1 MKIGNFESNREMW
14 SSMKIKGLLDHAVLA
29 GEKNFEKGFRIET
42 YFEYDVTSPS
52 LYLTGGSKI
61 PLYM

>member
-1 MKIGNFESNREMW
+1 
-14 SSMKIKGLLDHAVLA
+14 MKIKGLLDHAVLA

-42 YFEYDVTSPS
+42 YFEHDVTSPN

-61 PLYM
+61 PLYI